1 MTRELLKDKLT
12 EKLIE
17 GISSGRYPV
26 GSLLPKELQL
36 VESEG
41 VSRHTVR
48 AALAKI
54 ERLGLIQRT
63 PHVGTRVVSRGRVQ
77 TFDPELST
85 LSDLGRL
92 AAHNPRHILDI
103 REIVV
108 SRELAAQIQCP
119 PGETFIRFS
128 MIRMGSKRGAPPI
141 AWTSEYVN
149 REWTKLVAEAP
160 KHPEKLMIELIAELY
175 GKTCVEVRQSIE
187 ATTLTAEA
195 AANLNESAG
204 TPCLRIRRRYV
215 SARGKTLLI
224 TVSYHPG
231 DRYAFNLNVRLDR
244 QKQCVESD
252 LMD

>member
-77 TFDPELST
+77 TFDQELST

-108 SRELAAQIQCP
+108 SRIGC
-119 PGETFIRFS
+119 TDS
-128 MIRMGSKRGAPPI
+128 
-141 AWTSEYVN
+141 
-149 REWTKLVAEAP
+149 
-160 KHPEKLMIELIAELY
+160 
-175 GKTCVEVRQSIE
+175 
-187 ATTLTAEA
+187 
-195 AANLNESAG
+195 
-204 TPCLRIRRRYV
+204 V
-215 SARGKTLLI
+215 SARRDVYSIFYDPHGFKTR
-224 TVSYHPG
+224 SSAH
-231 DRYAFNLNVRLDR
+231 R
-244 QKQCVESD
+244 
-252 LMD
+252 MDVGVCQSRMDQISG

>member
-77 TFDPELST
+77 TFDQELST

-92 AAHNPRHILDI
+92 AASYPRYQ
-103 REIVV
+103 R
-108 SRELAAQIQCP
+108 
-119 PGETFIRFS
+119 
-128 MIRMGSKRGAPPI
+128 
-141 AWTSEYVN
+141 N
-149 REWTKLVAEAP
+149 RCEP
-160 KHPEKLMIELIAELY
+160 
-175 GKTCVEVRQSIE
+175 
-187 ATTLTAEA
+187 
-195 AANLNESAG
+195 
-204 TPCLRIRRRYV
+204 RIGCTDSV
-215 SARGKTLLI
+215 SARRDVYSIFYDPHGFKTR
-224 TVSYHPG
+224 SSAH
-231 DRYAFNLNVRLDR
+231 R
-244 QKQCVESD
+244 
-252 LMD
+252 MDVGVC

>member
-77 TFDPELST
+77 TFIRNS
-85 LSDLGRL
+85 
-92 AAHNPRHILDI
+92 PRSPIWDGLQHII
-103 REIVV
+103 RVI
-108 SRELAAQIQCP
+108 SSI
-119 PGETFIRFS
+119 
-128 MIRMGSKRGAPPI
+128 
-141 AWTSEYVN
+141 SE
-149 REWTKLVAEAP
+149 KSL
-160 KHPEKLMIELIAELY
+160 
-175 GKTCVEVRQSIE
+175 
-187 ATTLTAEA
+187 
-195 AANLNESAG
+195 
-204 TPCLRIRRRYV
+204 
-215 SARGKTLLI
+215 
-224 TVSYHPG
+224 
-231 DRYAFNLNVRLDR
+231 
-244 QKQCVESD
+244 
-252 LMD
+252 